1 MPLSIEKLAKSI
13 ESALVFMTINYQ
25 FIDIIHRFLHF
36 RKVFSIKNYQKI
48 LKFSLISGSFHDVC

>member
-1 MPLSIEKLAKSI
+1 
-13 ESALVFMTINYQ
+13 MTINYQ

-48 LKFSLISGSFHDVC
+48 LKYLPINSLFYDMC